1 MVKNEISMVIAGSQY
16 FFGCFL
22 IRQKYAY
29 NNNDNNENNNNNN
42 NNDNNNNNNNNT
54 SIIIKALIKCWLLW
68 NRQVLKY
75 VDFLLTWGHIV
86 IIPGTTDVDAR

>member
-1 MVKNEISMVIAGSQY
+1 MCVVIVDIDDKDILSLDTVYTHRAK
-16 FFGCFL
+16 
-22 IRQKYAY
+22 IT
-29 NNNDNNENNNNNN
+29 D
-42 NNDNNNNNNNNT
+42 NNNT